1 MSNAQVTVYSTTWC
15 GFCHMAKEYFKS
27 KGVAYKDV
35 NVEEDMAAGMYIQQ
49 KTGQMGVPVIE
60 IGDETIIGFDRPK
73 IDKALGD
80 NKLV

>member
-1 MSNAQVTVYSTTWC
+1 
-15 GFCHMAKEYFKS
+15 MAKEYFKS
-27 KGVAYKDV
+27 KGIAYKDV

-60 IGDETIIGFDRPK
+60 IGDATIIGFDRPK